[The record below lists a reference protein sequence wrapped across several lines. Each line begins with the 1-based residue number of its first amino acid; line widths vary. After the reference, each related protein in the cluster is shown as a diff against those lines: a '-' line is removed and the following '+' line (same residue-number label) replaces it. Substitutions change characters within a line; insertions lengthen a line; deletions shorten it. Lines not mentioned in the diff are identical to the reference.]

1 MVTLVTGGSGSGKS
15 AFAEQEIVKLG
26 TRRRIYI
33 ATMKPWDEECRR
45 RIERHRVMRAD
56 KQFETIECYR
66 GLDRLELPATG
77 KEGEAGNAVLLECL
91 SNLVANELFGTGDD
105 DCPDRLSSQ
114 YGSATADLVV
124 GGIMRLMRQADD
136 LVIVTNEVFS
146 AGDYRRN
153 PIGENQHEGENR
165 YEGGK
170 CPESGDF
177 SGWDESTALYLK
189 VLGEVNC
196 RLGAAADRVTEVTA
210 GIPVIIK

>member
-1 MVTLVTGGSGSGKS
+1 MP
-15 AFAEQEIVKLG
+15 F
-26 TRRRIYI
+26 
-33 ATMKPWDEECRR
+33 
-45 RIERHRVMRAD
+45 
-56 KQFETIECYR
+56 
-66 GLDRLELPATG
+66 
-77 KEGEAGNAVLLECL
+77 LECL
-91 SNLVANELFGTGDD
+91 SNLVSNELFGTGDD

-153 PIGENQHEGENR
+153 PIGENRHEGEHW